1 VKLGLILAT
10 LTLVETYSVV
20 YRVFENFAVGF
31 FPEIFVILLSFM
43 CGKELKFV
51 TTLACTI
58 VAPVGSFFLSQLIGY
73 LMFNDAESVQ
83 VILLAL
89 AKGGATF
96 GFAYLILG
104 VVIGSISH
112 LFFFKEN
119 GT

>member
-1 VKLGLILAT
+1 MRLVSILVTLILA
-10 LTLVETYSVV
+10 ETYSVL

-31 FPEIFVILLSFM
+31 FPEVFVIVLSLL

-51 TTLACTI
+51 STLACTI
-58 VAPVGSFFLSQLIGY
+58 VAPVGSFCLAQLIGY
-73 LMFNDAESVQ
+73 LMFNDTESVQ

-104 VVIGSISH
+104 VVVGSISH

-119 GT
+119 GA